1 MLAEI
6 VPVWDIF
13 LAEQRT
19 GKEQV
24 LTDISTDKSAR
35 IQCILAKKPLEFL
48 CRSARIRVTIL
59 VNVDE
64 REDAD
69 ASSVF
74 SGMGNF

>member
-1 MLAEI
+1 M
-6 VPVWDIF
+6 VWGFF
-13 LAEQRT
+13 LAKQRT
-19 GKEQV
+19 GKEQGLV
-24 LTDISTDKSAR
+24 DVSTDKTAR

-48 CRSARIRVTIL
+48 CRSARMRVTIL
-59 VNVDE
+59 MNVHE